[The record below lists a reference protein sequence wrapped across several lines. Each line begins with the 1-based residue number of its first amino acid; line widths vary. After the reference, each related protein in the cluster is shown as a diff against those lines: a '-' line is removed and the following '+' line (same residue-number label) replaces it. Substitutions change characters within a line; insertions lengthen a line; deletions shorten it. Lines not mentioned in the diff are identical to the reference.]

1 MLPAE
6 ELFVYVYVKFLI
18 LTTFEDDEYI
28 AQAPRAGASGFLGKG
43 AVPADL
49 LRAIRVVTAGE
60 ALLSPA
66 ATKGLIARCPA
77 QPAATP
83 EDASRRLDAL
93 TPCERESMALAAT
106 GLSHD
111 IAKKLFSTP
120 SPPVLAIVI
129 TILGFNLLADG
140 LRDLLD
146 PRLRSRS

>member
-1 MLPAE
+1 
-6 ELFVYVYVKFLI
+6 
-18 LTTFEDDEYI
+18 
-28 AQAPRAGASGFLGKG
+28 
-43 AVPADL
+43 
-49 LRAIRVVTAGE
+49 VVAAGE
-60 ALLSPA
+60 TLLSPA

-111 IAKKLFSTP
+111 DIAKKLSSTP